1 MSYIGRQ
8 NLGGAYRQLDDI
20 SSGFDGSDTTHTMQ
34 VNSQN
39 VTVGDVNQII
49 LSLGGVIQKPGT
61 DFTVSGSVLTFTTA
75 PASGL
80 SFFAIILGSDNGGTV
95 TPTDGSVTNDKISSA
110 LTTIAGLTSA
120 GAAGTATSIAGIPFY
135 KNDTGSVYT
144 HDVSGTDSTANYNT
158 AFGIDALDAI
168 TTGDNN
174 TVVGSGA
181 GGGLTTGHRNTL
193 MGQGAGILLT
203 EATHTV
209 AIGNAAA
216 SGYDTETNNLAIG
229 HVALGGSVAGGEY
242 NIAIGNYALDALTSG
257 DRNTVVGYQAATAL
271 TTSNDNVIMGYNAA
285 ENATTLLE
293 NVVIG
298 HEACGAGVMTA
309 GYGVYIGKEAGLSK
323 TSGGSNVFI
332 GYQSGEQCTTTARS
346 IFIGSTAGDD
356 HDTENDNIGIGNA
369 ALGGSIAGGE
379 ENVCIGRDTGSAL
392 TSGDHSTLI
401 GYQAGAAVT
410 TGNHTVAVGYQTGYN
425 DQITGNGNTLL
436 GNYAGFRLTSGNEN
450 TIVGYD
456 AGTLITTGTNNT
468 CLGRD
473 AGGPNSPSSLSSDD
487 HTIVLGDSNITAL
500 ICNDTS
506 ISSSDSR
513 DKTDVE
519 NFTHGLNYIEQLRP
533 VTYRW
538 DKRAWYVDK
547 LGKDMTNDDVKNAK
561 PDGSRKKNKINVGFL
576 AQEVQ
581 AIEEALGYKA
591 SEESNLVFNDNDGF
605 QYGLKYERLVPMLV
619 NAIKELSAKVK
630 ALEEA

>member
-1 MSYIGRQ
+1 MSSEIKV
-8 NLGGAYRQLDDI
+8 DTI
-20 SSGFDGSDTTHTMQ
+20 SENTSANG
-34 VNSQN
+34 
-39 VTVGDVNQII
+39 I
-49 LSLGGVIQKPGT
+49 
-61 DFTVSGSVLTFTTA
+61 
-75 PASGL
+75 
-80 SFFAIILGSDNGGTV
+80 AID
-95 TPTDGSVTNDKISSA
+95 
-110 LTTIAGLTSA
+110 GLTLKDGNV
-120 GAAGTATSIAGIPFY
+120 GAAGTATSLAGIPFY
-135 KNDTGSVYT
+135 NGDTTSIYT
-144 HDVSGTDSTANYNT
+144 HDVSGTDSTAQNNAAYGLT
-158 AFGIDALDAI
+158 ALDAI
-168 TTGDNN
+168 TTGDDN
-174 TVVGSGA
+174 VAIGYGA
-181 GGGLTTGHRNTL
+181 LSALTTGSDN
-193 MGQGAGILLT
+193 
-203 EATHTV
+203 V
-209 AIGNAAA
+209 AIG
-216 SGYDTETNNLAIG
+216 SF
-229 HVALGGSVAGGEY
+229 
-242 NIAIGNYALDALTSG
+242 ALDTTQSA
-257 DRNTVVGYQAATAL
+257 DFNTAVGYQAGTA
-271 TTSNDNVIMGYNAA
+271 I
-285 ENATTLLE
+285 
-293 NVVIG
+293 
-298 HEACGAGVMTA
+298 
-309 GYGVYIGKEAGLSK
+309 
-323 TSGGSNVFI
+323 TSGGGNVFMGYAAGASKTENGDSVFI
-332 GYQSGEQCTTTARS
+332 GYRAGHGCTTGAD
-346 IFIGSTAGDD
+346 IVFIGKNAGDG
-356 HDTENDNIGIGNA
+356 HDTEGNNIGIGTNS
-369 ALGGSIAGGE
+369 LGGSIAGGE
-379 ENVCIGRDTGSAL
+379 ENVCMGKDTGSAL

-410 TGNHTVAVGYQTGYN
+410 SGNHTVAVGYQTGYN
-425 DQITGNGNTLL
+425 DAITGNGNTLL
-436 GNYAGFRLTSGNEN
+436 GNYAGFRLNSGNEN

-473 AGGPNSPSSLSSDD
+473 SGGPNSPSSLSTDD
-487 HTIVLGDSNITAL
+487 HKIVLGDSNITDL

-547 LGKDMTNDDVKNAK
+547 LSKDMTDDDVKNAK

>member
-1 MSYIGRQ
+1 MSSEIKV
-8 NLGGAYRQLDDI
+8 DTI
-20 SSGFDGSDTTHTMQ
+20 SENTSANG
-34 VNSQN
+34 
-39 VTVGDVNQII
+39 I
-49 LSLGGVIQKPGT
+49 
-61 DFTVSGSVLTFTTA
+61 
-75 PASGL
+75 
-80 SFFAIILGSDNGGTV
+80 AID
-95 TPTDGSVTNDKISSA
+95 
-110 LTTIAGLTSA
+110 GLTLKDGNV
-120 GAAGTATSIAGIPFY
+120 GAAGTATSLAGIPFY
-135 KNDTGSVYT
+135 NGDTTSIYT
-144 HDVSGTDSTANYNT
+144 HDVSGTDSTAQNNT
-158 AFGIDALDAI
+158 AYGLTALDAI
-168 TTGDNN
+168 TTGDDN
-174 TVVGSGA
+174 VAIGYGA
-181 GGGLTTGHRNTL
+181 LSALTTGSDN
-193 MGQGAGILLT
+193 
-203 EATHTV
+203 V
-209 AIGNAAA
+209 AIG
-216 SGYDTETNNLAIG
+216 SF
-229 HVALGGSVAGGEY
+229 
-242 NIAIGNYALDALTSG
+242 ALDTTQSA
-257 DRNTVVGYQAATAL
+257 DFNTAVGYQAGTA
-271 TTSNDNVIMGYNAA
+271 I
-285 ENATTLLE
+285 
-293 NVVIG
+293 
-298 HEACGAGVMTA
+298 
-309 GYGVYIGKEAGLSK
+309 
-323 TSGGSNVFI
+323 TSGGGNVFMGYAAGASKTENGDSVFI
-332 GYQSGEQCTTTARS
+332 GYRAGHGCTTGAD
-346 IFIGSTAGDD
+346 IVFIGKNAGDG
-356 HDTENDNIGIGNA
+356 HDTEGNNIGIGTNS
-369 ALGGSIAGGE
+369 LGGSIAGGE
-379 ENVCIGRDTGSAL
+379 ENVCMGKDTGSAL

-410 TGNHTVAVGYQTGYN
+410 SGNHTVAVGYQTGYN
-425 DQITGNGNTLL
+425 DAITGNGNTLL
-436 GNYAGFRLTSGNEN
+436 GNYAGFRLNSGNEN

-473 AGGPNSPSSLSSDD
+473 SGGPNSPSSLSTDD
-487 HTIVLGDSNITAL
+487 HKIVLGDSNITDL

-581 AIEEALGYKA
+581 AIEEDLGYKA

>member
-110 LTTIAGLTSA
+110 LTTIAGLTAA

-242 NIAIGNYALDALTSG
+242 NIAIVNYALDALTSG

-436 GNYAGFRLTSGNEN
+436 GNSAGFRLNSGNEN

>member
-1 MSYIGRQ
+1 MSSEIKV
-8 NLGGAYRQLDDI
+8 DTI
-20 SSGFDGSDTTHTMQ
+20 SENTSA
-34 VNSQN
+34 N
-39 VTVGDVNQII
+39 
-49 LSLGGVIQKPGT
+49 GVVI
-61 DFTVSGSVLTFTTA
+61 D
-75 PASGL
+75 
-80 SFFAIILGSDNGGTV
+80 
-95 TPTDGSVTNDKISSA
+95 SVTLKD
-110 LTTIAGLTSA
+110 
-120 GAAGTATSIAGIPFY
+120 GAIGATGTASTLAGIPFY
-135 KNDTGSVYT
+135 RNDTGSVYT

-158 AFGIDALDAI
+158 AYGINALDAI

-193 MGQGAGILLT
+193 MGQGAGVLLT

-216 SGYDTETNNLAIG
+216 SGYDTETNNIAIG

-242 NIAIGNYALDALTSG
+242 NVAIGNYALDALTSG
-257 DRNTVVGYQAATAL
+257 D
-271 TTSNDNVIMGYNAA
+271 
-285 ENATTLLE
+285 
-293 NVVIG
+293 
-298 HEACGAGVMTA
+298 
-309 GYGVYIGKEAGLSK
+309 
-323 TSGGSNVFI
+323 
-332 GYQSGEQCTTTARS
+332 
-346 IFIGSTAGDD
+346 
-356 HDTENDNIGIGNA
+356 
-369 ALGGSIAGGE
+369 
-379 ENVCIGRDTGSAL
+379 ENVCVGYNSGSGITTGAYNNFYGVTAGFLATTGNHNSCF
-392 TSGDHSTLI
+392 
-401 GYQAGAAVT
+401 GYQAGYAN
-410 TGNHTVAVGYQTGYN
+410 GSNL
-425 DQITGNGNTLL
+425 TGNGNTFI
-436 GNYAGFRLTSGNEN
+436 GNYAGYRIQDGNEN
-450 TIVGYD
+450 TVVGYD
-456 AGTLITTGTNNT
+456 AGTLITTGTNNM

-473 AGGPNSPSSLSSDD
+473 AGGPNSPSSLSTGD
-487 HTIVLGDSNITAL
+487 HTIVLGDSNITSL
-500 ICNDTS
+500 ICADTS

-547 LGKDMTNDDVKNAK
+547 LGRDMTDDDVKNAK

>member
-1 MSYIGRQ
+1 MSYIGRGLQ
-8 NLGGAYRQLDDI
+8 SGAFRQLDDI

-34 VNSQN
+34 VNSTN
-39 VTVGDVNQII
+39 VSVGDVNQIL

-75 PASGL
+75 PAANT
-80 SFFAIILGSDNGGTV
+80 SFFAVLLGSDNGGTV

-135 KNDTGSVYT
+135 NGDTTSIYT
-144 HDVSGTDSTANYNT
+144 HDVSGTDSTAQNNAAYGLT
-158 AFGIDALDAI
+158 ALDAI
-168 TTGDNN
+168 TTGDDN
-174 TVVGSGA
+174 VAIGYGA
-181 GGGLTTGHRNTL
+181 LSALTTGSDN
-193 MGQGAGILLT
+193 
-203 EATHTV
+203 V
-209 AIGNAAA
+209 AIG
-216 SGYDTETNNLAIG
+216 SF
-229 HVALGGSVAGGEY
+229 
-242 NIAIGNYALDALTSG
+242 ALDATQSA
-257 DRNTVVGYQAATAL
+257 DFNTAVGYQAGTA
-271 TTSNDNVIMGYNAA
+271 I
-285 ENATTLLE
+285 
-293 NVVIG
+293 
-298 HEACGAGVMTA
+298 
-309 GYGVYIGKEAGLSK
+309 
-323 TSGGSNVFI
+323 TSGGGNVFMGYAAGASKTENGDSVFI
-332 GYQSGEQCTTTARS
+332 GYRAGHGCTTGAD
-346 IFIGSTAGDD
+346 IVFIGKNAGDG
-356 HDTENDNIGIGNA
+356 HDTEGNNIGIGTN

-379 ENVCIGRDTGSAL
+379 ENVCMGRDTGSAL

-410 TGNHTVAVGYQTGYN
+410 SGNHTVAVGYQTGYN

-436 GNYAGFRLTSGNEN
+436 GNYAGFRLNSGNEN

-473 AGGPNSPSSLSSDD
+473 SGGPNSPSSLSSDD
-487 HTIVLGDSNITAL
+487 HKIVLGDSNITDL

>member
-1 MSYIGRQ
+1 MAYIGRQ

-75 PASGL
+75 PAAGL

>member
-1 MSYIGRQ
+1 MAYIGRQ

-75 PASGL
+75 PAANT
-80 SFFAIILGSDNGGTV
+80 SFFAMLLGSDNGGTV
-95 TPTDGSVTNDKISSA
+95 TPTDNSVTDSKIPSSGGF
-110 LTTIAGLTSA
+110 TI
-120 GAAGTATSIAGIPFY
+120 GATGTASTLAGIPFY
-135 KNDTGSVYT
+135 SVSSHNSMYT
-144 HDVSGTDSTANYNT
+144 HDVSGTDDSAQKNT
-158 AFGIDALDAI
+158 AFGFSASDAV

-174 TVVGSGA
+174 
-181 GGGLTTGHRNTL
+181 
-193 MGQGAGILLT
+193 
-203 EATHTV
+203 V
-209 AIGNAAA
+209 AIGFEALSANTTG
-216 SGYDTETNNLAIG
+216 SGNIAIGANSLDVCDTESNNLSIG
-229 HVALGGSVAGGEY
+229 LDTMHGSIAGGEY
-242 NIAIGNYALDALTSG
+242 NVAIGNTALDALTSA
-257 DRNTVVGYQAATAL
+257 DANTVVGYGAGSAITTGGSNTIIGYIAGDAIVGGTKNTIIGSEAAGAM
-271 TTSNDNVIMGYNAA
+271 TSGGN
-285 ENATTLLE
+285 

-298 HEACGAGVMTA
+298 TEAVGSGVMTA
-309 GYGVYIGKEAGLSK
+309 SYNVIIGESAGLNK

-332 GYQSGEQCTTTARS
+332 GYQSGEQCTTAARS
-346 IFIGSTAGDD
+346 IFIGSIAGDD
-356 HDTENDNIGIGNA
+356 HDTENDNIGIGNG

-410 TGNHTVAVGYQTGYN
+410 TGNHTVAIGYQTGYN
-425 DQITGNGNTLL
+425 DAITGNGNTLL
-436 GNYAGFRLTSGNEN
+436 GNYAGFRLNSGNEN

-456 AGTLITTGTNNT
+456 AGTLITTGTNNM

-473 AGGPNSPSSLSSDD
+473 AGGPNSPSSLSTGD
-487 HTIVLGDSNITAL
+487 HTIVLGDNNITSI

>member
-1 MSYIGRQ
+1 MAYIGRQ

-181 GGGLTTGHRNTL
+181 GGGLTTGHRNSL

-379 ENVCIGRDTGSAL
+379 ENVCI
-392 TSGDHSTLI
+392 
-401 GYQAGAAVT
+401 AG
-410 TGNHTVAVGYQTGYN
+410 
-425 DQITGNGNTLL
+425 
-436 GNYAGFRLTSGNEN
+436 
-450 TIVGYD
+450 
-456 AGTLITTGTNNT
+456 
-468 CLGRD
+468 
-473 AGGPNSPSSLSSDD
+473 
-487 HTIVLGDSNITAL
+487 
-500 ICNDTS
+500 
-506 ISSSDSR
+506 
-513 DKTDVE
+513 
-519 NFTHGLNYIEQLRP
+519 
-533 VTYRW
+533 
-538 DKRAWYVDK
+538 
-547 LGKDMTNDDVKNAK
+547 
-561 PDGSRKKNKINVGFL
+561 
-576 AQEVQ
+576 
-581 AIEEALGYKA
+581 
-591 SEESNLVFNDNDGF
+591 
-605 QYGLKYERLVPMLV
+605 
-619 NAIKELSAKVK
+619 
-630 ALEEA
+630 